1 MPSNGYPAY
10 ANHPWHHY
18 LAAGPASLLELVL
31 PFLVIALFALLVAT
45 GRWAAVRARAQL
57 SRRKSRAASL
67 RALTRRAHA
76 LPPVLASDL
85 ERDETASRVSQ
96 AVGEGRLSIEEG
108 VERIDAVLPQ
118 SPPSRAC
125 GPCRGSALSG
135 SKDLYP
141 AFHLHTTARRVSRR
155 RSSRGSL
162 RRAGPGRRWAMGAV
176 AARRGHS
183 RRVDAADSSLIHQAP
198 GMLLR
203 RLFFRPP
210 T

>member
-1 MPSNGYPAY
+1 MPSNGYPGY

-67 RALTRRAHA
+67 RAVTRRAHA
-76 LPPVLASDL
+76 VPPVLASDL

-108 VERIDAVLPQ
+108 VQRIDEVLRSRHRHELAVHVADLP
-118 SPPSRAC
+118 SPAPR
-125 GPCRGSALSG
+125 
-135 SKDLYP
+135 
-141 AFHLHTTARRVSRR
+141 TTTRPFICTPLRV
-155 RSSRGSL
+155 GFL
-162 RRAGPGRRWAMGAV
+162 AV
-176 AARRGHS
+176 AAAVVLAAVLVQTLVGLWELWPLAVVALGASTLLTRR
-183 RRVDAADSSLIHQAP
+183 
-198 GMLLR
+198 
-203 RLFFRPP
+203 
-210 T
+210 

>member
-108 VERIDAVLPQ
+108 VERIDAVLRSRHRHELAVHVADLP
-118 SPPSRAC
+118 SPAPR
-125 GPCRGSALSG
+125 
-135 SKDLYP
+135 
-141 AFHLHTTARRVSRR
+141 TAIRPFIST
-155 RSSRGSL
+155 SL
-162 RRAGPGRRWAMGAV
+162 RVGFLAV
-176 AARRGHS
+176 AAAVVLAAVLVQALVGLWELWPLAVVALGASTLLTRR
-183 RRVDAADSSLIHQAP
+183 
-198 GMLLR
+198 
-203 RLFFRPP
+203 
-210 T
+210 